1 MVIHIAA
8 HGLINIF
15 LRLNYKKVKKIMN
28 PLIHQ
33 MSYYKWKLEQMKCS
47 QDMQKCTMTE
57 TFILQYTFLTLHKA
71 SEVVGL

>member
-15 LRLNYKKVKKIMN
+15 LQLNYKKVKKIMN
-28 PLIHQ
+28 PLTHQ
-33 MSYYKWKLEQMKCS
+33 MSYYKWKFEQMKFL
-47 QDMQKCTMTE
+47 QGMQKCIMTE
-57 TFILQYTFLTLHKA
+57 TFILLYTFLILHKA